1 MHMIRAMIVSGALL
15 SAAPVSL
22 AAQPTM
28 TNPAQPCV
36 DVQIGNDRSAYLNCL
51 NDVMARRVEHE
62 HATPQPTVPVGVH
75 SPSNQVGT
83 FNEAA
88 ARQRMGNAFGVSP
101 IPQRP
106 NRVFVS
112 PLIPPASR

>member
-1 MHMIRAMIVSGALL
+1 MLA
-15 SAAPVSL
+15 SAAFLFCAQVSL
-22 AAQPTM
+22 AAAPATPKPT
-28 TNPAQPCV
+28 QPCV

-51 NDVMARRVEHE
+51 NDVIARSVEHE
-62 HATPQPTVPVGVH
+62 HATPQPAAPVDVH

-88 ARQRMGNAFGVSP
+88 ARQRMGSAFGVSP

-112 PLIPPASR
+112 PLVPPASH

>member
-1 MHMIRAMIVSGALL
+1 MHMIRAMIVLGALL
-15 SAAPVSL
+15 STAQVSL
-22 AAQPTM
+22 AAEPATA
-28 TNPAQPCV
+28 NPAQTCV

-62 HATPQPTVPVGVH
+62 HGTPQPTAPVDVH
-75 SPSNQVGT
+75 SSSTQVGT
-83 FNEAA
+83 FNDAA

-101 IPQRP
+101 DPQRP

-112 PLIPPASR
+112 PLVPPASH

>member
-1 MHMIRAMIVSGALL
+1 MRMTWIIIAGTVFLASTG
-15 SAAPVSL
+15 SSL
-22 AAQPTM
+22 AAERATASSPPT
-28 TNPAQPCV
+28 CV

-51 NDVMARRVEHE
+51 NDAMTRSVEHE
-62 HATPQPTVPVGVH
+62 HGTPQPTVPVDVH

-101 IPQRP
+101 VPQRP
-106 NRVFVS
+106 NRVFVN
-112 PLIPPASR
+112 PLVPPPSH

>member
-1 MHMIRAMIVSGALL
+1 MHMIRIMIVSAALL
-15 SAAPVSL
+15 SAAQVSL
-22 AAQPTM
+22 ATEPATANPTQ
-28 TNPAQPCV
+28 TCV

-51 NDVMARRVEHE
+51 NEVMARSVEHE
-62 HATPQPTVPVGVH
+62 RATPQPAAPLDVH

-83 FNEAA
+83 FNDAA

-101 IPQRP
+101 VPQRP

-112 PLIPPASR
+112 PLVPPASR